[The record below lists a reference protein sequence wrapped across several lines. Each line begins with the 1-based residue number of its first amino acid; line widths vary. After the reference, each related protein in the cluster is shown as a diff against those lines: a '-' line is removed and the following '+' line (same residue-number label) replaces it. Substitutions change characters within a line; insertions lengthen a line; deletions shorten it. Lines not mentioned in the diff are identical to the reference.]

1 MLWLLLACAG
11 GGDAATVLAVVDPG
25 RPTHYFDVPFPSD
38 DLRTADGGVDLT
50 GFPESTAV
58 LGTVVAGWGGM
69 AETATRGFGA
79 NAPAWFRFEGPLD
92 LPAATTG
99 TPGDPVLLV
108 DLDRGT
114 LHGLELRFVADP
126 LDDPFW
132 GPHTLAMVP
141 AAGETPHSGARLAA
155 VVMASA
161 GVAAPTG
168 YALPAGVAA
177 GLAAAG
183 VSAEA
188 AVATV
193 YTVQDSAGQ
202 LRALHDAVDAWTD
215 SAPWQAPVFKRVLGL
230 SYSQGETEGGE
241 PATVQTLTFEDG
253 STELAFLAAQ
263 EDLDH
268 SHDLGDDWPMAVYQ
282 AEVPVPYFQGLEGQ
296 PWMRSGLGMLLDT
309 DRRDGW
315 FPLDETGLVLT
326 TAPETDTTRV
336 VLSLPKDA
344 DGQVLDDTP
353 LLIWDH
359 GTGGTAYN
367 SVHRKN
373 QEDEGE
379 GLAGLF
385 ASAGVAVLG
394 HDQPLYGTR
403 YPLIDEGF
411 GDGSLGFYSIVNLP
425 VFRDNQRQGGLEGE
439 ALRTWAETVLVDG
452 MPAGSLD
459 LEQVLRFGHSLGSVT
474 AHNGLVSSEGW
485 SDSFVSGSGSV
496 FAFNFLESG
505 LAGTGHGL
513 FEQLSVLFGIEA
525 AEGDDL
531 GVVLGAALGFE
542 SDEARARVDRLH
554 PAIALFQWILDP
566 ADPSTSAHDEHSP
579 VTVIMGVGDWQVP
592 NVGTES
598 LVAQLPSATLWPCEV
613 TADYDPHHCLFR
625 EAEGFSILENWL
637 AGLP

>member
-1 MLWLLLACAG
+1 MLWLWLACAG
-11 GGDAATVLAVVDPG
+11 GDEPPGVLAVVDPS
-25 RPTHYFDVPFPSD
+25 RATHYFDVPFPSD
-38 DLRTADGGVDLT
+38 ALRTADGGVDLT

-58 LGTVVAGWGGM
+58 LGTVVAGWAGM
-69 AETATRGFGA
+69 AESATRGFGA
-79 NAPAWFRFEGPLD
+79 NAPAWFRFEGALD
-92 LPAATTG
+92 LPGTTAG
-99 TPGDPVLLV
+99 TPEDPVLLV

-132 GPHTLAMVP
+132 GPNTLAMVP
-141 AAGETPHSGARLAA
+141 AAGQTPRSGARLAA

-161 GVAAPTG
+161 GVEAPAG
-168 YALPAGVAA
+168 YALPEGVDG
-177 GLAAAG
+177 GLSAAG
-183 VSAEA
+183 VTGTP

-202 LRALHDAVDAWTD
+202 LGALHDAVDSWA
-215 SAPWQAPVFKRVLGL
+215 SAAPWAAPVFRRVTSLA
-230 SYSQGETEGGE
+230 YHQGETEGGE

-253 STELAFLAAQ
+253 STELAYLAAAEGLAHQ
-263 EDLDH
+263 
-268 SHDLGDDWPMAVYQ
+268 HDLGPDWPMAVYQ
-282 AEVPVPYFQGLEGQ
+282 AEVQVPYFQGLEGQ

-315 FPLDETGLVLT
+315 LPLDETGLGLT
-326 TAPETDTTRV
+326 TLPETDTTRV
-336 VLSLPKDA
+336 VLSLPKGA
-344 DGQVLDDTP
+344 DGEVLTDTP
-353 LLIWDH
+353 LVIWDH

-373 QEDEGE
+373 QDDDGQ
-379 GLAGLF
+379 GIAGLF
-385 ASAGVAVLG
+385 AAAGVAVLG

-439 ALRTWAETVLVDG
+439 ALATWAETVLVDA
-452 MPAGSLD
+452 MPAGTLD
-459 LEQVLRFGHSLGSVT
+459 PTRILRFGHSLGSVT
-474 AHNGLVSSEGW
+474 AHNGLAGSPGW
-485 SDSFVSGSGSV
+485 DDAFMSGSGSV

-513 FEQLSVLFGIEA
+513 FEQLSTLFGVEIE
-525 AEGDDL
+525 EGDDL
-531 GVVLGAALGFE
+531 GVVLGAALGLE
-542 SDEARARVDRLH
+542 SDDARARVDRLH
-554 PAIALFQWILDP
+554 PAIALFQWIVDP
-566 ADPSTSAHDEHSP
+566 ADPSTFAHDSTTP

-598 LVAQLPSATLWPCEV
+598 LVDQLPSATLWPCEV
-613 TADYDPHHCLFR
+613 TSDYDPHHCLFR
-625 EAEGFSILENWL
+625 EAAGFGILEDWL
-637 AGLP
+637 ASLP